1 MFCHWHERRSRR
13 TRQVHPLEQGAG
25 EPGGGQMAARS
36 HAQRRRDVARASCQQ
51 RAERCGLV
59 HGCSC
64 SSSWGRE
71 GAFER
76 GVLRRVQRVQQHA
89 KDMAGERRVQQQQ
102 YGVKPE
108 KLVVP
113 SEEHPSSM
121 FDPGTWAM
129 AYPDLFPYG
138 DGVPFLVRETKI
150 TALEVFQYLLCRDE
164 LSYTGPGEA
173 SYEPPQRTRWTA
185 SASRRNM
192 AE

>member
-25 EPGGGQMAARS
+25 EPGGGQMAAREPC
-36 HAQRRRDVARASCQQ
+36 ATTP
-51 RAERCGLV
+51 RCCTCIVPTANNELNAAG
-59 HGCSC
+59 
-64 SSSWGRE
+64 SSTDAPAPLLGRE

-129 AYPDLFPYG
+129 AYPDLFSLRRWCSLLGSG
-138 DGVPFLVRETKI
+138 DQDNCVGGVPVPIMPGR
-150 TALEVFQYLLCRDE
+150 AE
-164 LSYTGPGEA
+164 LHWA
-173 SYEPPQRTRWTA
+173 R
-185 SASRRNM
+185 
-192 AE
+192 